1 MLKNAIIRGII
12 PFAIMSV
19 ISIIMNMQKMDPF
32 QVKST
37 FLVGV
42 IISIVASASVI
53 YDIEGWSLLKQT
65 IVHFIIM
72 LFTVMPCLI
81 ISGWFKLNSIKDFLQ
96 FLGIYLLC
104 GLVLWSIGYFV
115 FGKLLSK

>member
-12 PFAIMSV
+12 PFSIMSV

-42 IISIVASASVI
+42 IISIIAAASVI

-65 IVHFIIM
+65 IVHSIVM
-72 LFTVMPCLI
+72 LFTLMPCLI
-81 ISGWFKLNSIKDFLQ
+81 ISGWFELNSFKDYLK
-96 FLGIYLLC
+96 FLGIYLLN
-104 GLVLWSIGYFV
+104 GIVLWSIGYLV